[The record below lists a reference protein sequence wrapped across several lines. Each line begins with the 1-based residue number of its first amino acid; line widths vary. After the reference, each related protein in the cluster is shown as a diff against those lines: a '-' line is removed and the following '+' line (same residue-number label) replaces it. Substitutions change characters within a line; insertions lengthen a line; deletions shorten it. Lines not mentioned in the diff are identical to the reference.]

1 MDLATAKHAFITG
14 GASGIG
20 LAVANALAARGVPVT
35 IADIDAEELDR
46 TVASGGGKLRGQVLD
61 VRDRA
66 AWARARE
73 EAEAALGPVDILLN
87 NAGIAPDG
95 IAFADMDPASFD
107 RMIAIN
113 LTGVFNGIHTF
124 GAALRERGR
133 GHVVNTASTAG
144 ITFSYPGAGAYT
156 AAKHAVVSM
165 SETLRAEMEP
175 HGIGVSVLC
184 PGLIDTNLGRS
195 TARLK
200 GEPVGEHLRMPPGA
214 ADPAMVGELVVKG
227 IERNLPYI
235 ITHPGRWR
243 DTEKWQR
250 ALADAFREA
259 GAG

>member
-1 MDLATAKHAFITG
+1 MDLSQARHAFVTG

-20 LAVANALAARGVPVT
+20 LAVADALAARGLAIT
-35 IADIDAEELDR
+35 LADIDAAALD
-46 TVASGGGKLRGQVLD
+46 TALASRGGAMRGQVLD

-66 AWARARE
+66 GWARARD
-73 EAEAALGPVDILLN
+73 AAVDALGPVDVLIN

-95 IAFADMDPASFD
+95 IPFADMDPASFD
-107 RMIAIN
+107 LMIAIN
-113 LTGVFNGIHTF
+113 LVGVFNGIHTF
-124 GAALRERGR
+124 GKALRERGS
-133 GHVVNTASTAG
+133 GHIVNTASTAG

-175 HGIGVSVLC
+175 HGVGVSVLC

-200 GEPVGEHLRMPPGA
+200 GLPVSDDMRMPPGA
-214 ADPAMVGELVVKG
+214 ADPAMVGALVVAG
-227 IERNLPYI
+227 IEHNQPYI
-235 ITHPGRWR
+235 LTHPSRWK

-250 ALADAFREA
+250 ALADAFRSA
-259 GAG
+259 GAA